1 MVMWELLS
9 GKQPWE
15 GMSDA
20 AVLAAVSN
28 ALLTQC
34 TR

>member
-28 ALLTQC
+28 TGGMLV
-34 TR
+34 